1 MKKKQNKTIDTS
13 VLKNKIKKGLFVVG
27 TNAICELID
36 SFHEYFDFIVLP
48 ENYRSRKIQDLVT
61 RGLKYGVVILFDD
74 RILNFVNSLNID
86 ESRIRSIVFLK
97 THIYKYYSLDEVYDL
112 CKDKRFCIAVALYDI
127 DYDQNLGSIL
137 RTCAAFNVDF
147 VVVPNSQQR
156 IFSPVVTRVS
166 MGYNYLVPVVREN
179 FLLAV
184 DRLSTL
190 GFNIVALDTGG
201 ENIENVVY
209 NNWTCFILG
218 NEGNGLTDAVLR
230 KTDLVVRIPTSSV
243 VESLNVTVSLGV
255 ALYDINKKINELKRE
270 V

>member
-1 MKKKQNKTIDTS
+1 MKKKRYKSIDIS
-13 VLKNKIKKGLFVVG
+13 VLKNKIKNGLFVVG
-27 TNAICELID
+27 TNAICELIN

-48 ENYRSRKIQDLVT
+48 ENYRSKKIHDVLIKGA
-61 RGLKYGVVILFDD
+61 RYGVETLFND
-74 RILNFVNSLNID
+74 RILNFVNSLNVD
-86 ESRIRSIVFLK
+86 GSDVRSIAFLK
-97 THIYKYYSLDEVYDL
+97 EHIHKYYSLDEVYNL
-112 CKDKRFCIAVALYDI
+112 FKNKQFCIAVALYNI

-166 MGYNYLVPVVREN
+166 MGYNYFVPVVREN

-184 DRLSTL
+184 DNLTKL
-190 GFNIVALDTGG
+190 GFDIVALDTGG

-209 NNWTCFILG
+209 NNWTCFIVG
-218 NEGNGLTDAVLR
+218 NEGSGLTDTVF
-230 KTDLVVRIPTSSV
+230 KKSDLVVRIPTSSL

-255 ALYDINKKINELKRE
+255 ALYDRNKKINELKRA